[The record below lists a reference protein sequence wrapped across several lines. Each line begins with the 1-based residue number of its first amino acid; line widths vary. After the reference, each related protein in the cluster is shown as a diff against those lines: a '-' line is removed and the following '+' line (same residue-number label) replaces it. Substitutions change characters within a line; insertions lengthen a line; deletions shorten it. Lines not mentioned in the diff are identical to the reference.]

1 MNPIDDTTYSA
12 DPVEHLETVVGDEM
26 QAEALPR
33 VKIKGW
39 NNEVN
44 LSVGVIY
51 DETPH
56 TMILDGNKAI
66 WEQGDVSA
74 SFEPLVSTTTPD
86 THISLID
93 EGEISP
99 QRIAAEY
106 EVDRYF
112 RWGQT
117 VRIHKSNEKAMMYY
131 GPYNANEFLDR
142 SKLDIPEVRLSP
154 TNWNDPMTMDNELV
168 LIDVHYDEKR
178 DDLEKLHNSTITAIK
193 EVLAKYG
200 VTAYHTTDNVFKL
213 YYKDGDK
220 DVKFFSTGFFSG
232 HYYYYINIGHDYNG
246 ALAYSNDPN
255 AVPRNDTNAY
265 GLKTVADVP
274 DNLGTE
280 IIERYAELYGLPLV
294 PRVFTPAEEAKIA
307 EIEIIHNN
315 ENWIVNGK
323 RDDVWRLTAS
333 EQNEPGFE
341 FDITLATK
349 PDTNVYTMS
358 IETKGLV
365 FSKQA
370 TIPDELVKTDYRSP
384 RVVGSYAVY
393 HESKQNNEYKAGKA
407 FHIYRPII
415 KDATGWE
422 VWGDIDI
429 DTEMR
434 ITIPQNFIDNA
445 TYPIVIDPTFGY
457 TTIGASTVSSENMI
471 LASGATLAADG
482 NLATITGS
490 YSGSWAPAQAIQG
503 AVYDSNGSLLY
514 TSTATTG
521 SVVSF
526 ASPPTLSATSYR
538 IALATDYNSTYDSS
552 IAYDSVTGTS
562 YSLSQVYAANS
573 FPAAMTSF
581 TTETTRL
588 YTIYGTTSIGYQWPV
603 MMGNS
608 QAMAATTRYMP
619 MDGGSSTT
627 WTTTAANQAVVS
639 PFEGYYSNFRFDV
652 TTAPG
657 VGTARTMSVSG
668 NLSASISDLAV
679 TGSSTGAVVL
689 AAGTNLYIQNVPI
702 FTPASSTGNKWRL
715 NVTSANQAWY
725 SSSIAALSTTAT
737 RYMGVQEAAGLSTS
751 TAQATSTM
759 PNDSGTIKT
768 AYCKLLDGT
777 LTGAGTYTVTLVK
790 GGVDT
795 AISMVLDS
803 SNAFKTSASTVAV
816 TGTTPAS
823 ADTLYWKIV
832 PSAGTAPSAALRVA
846 ISCEYLS
853 DTAGRGIVFG
863 GDSVNVSG
871 TTYSSSYDAWNA
883 TESLISSLSVTH
895 TIIALRAD
903 LSAAPSST
911 NTRTLTLRKN
921 AADQTPAITITST
934 AVTGSWS
941 GSLAVATDDLIAF
954 SHTST
959 GTPANSSL
967 FWSYVFTAPAGS
979 SSGLRLLAMTG
990 VGK

>member
-12 DPVEHLETVVGDEM
+12 DPVEHLQTVVGDEK
-26 QAEALPR
+26 QPEALPR

-51 DETPH
+51 DETAH
-56 TMILDGNKAI
+56 TMTLEGDKAI

-86 THISLID
+86 TYISLID

-112 RWGQT
+112 KWGQT

-131 GPYNANEFLDR
+131 GYYNANEFVDR
-142 SKLDIPEVRLSP
+142 SKLDIPEVRLSA
-154 TNWNDPMTMDNELV
+154 TNWNDPMTMDNQLP
-168 LIDVHYDEKR
+168 LICVHYDEKR
-178 DDLEKLHNSTITAIK
+178 DDLEKIHSSTVTAIK

-200 VTAYHTTDNVFKL
+200 VKAYHTTDNIFKL
-213 YYKDGDK
+213 YYKDGNK
-220 DVKFFSTGFFSG
+220 DVKFFSTAFIGG
-232 HYYYYINIGHDYNG
+232 NYYYYINIGHDYNG

-274 DNLGTE
+274 DNLATE

-294 PRVFTPAEEAKIA
+294 PRVFTLAEEAKIA
-307 EIEIIHNN
+307 EIETIHNN

-333 EQNEPGFE
+333 EQNEDGFE

-370 TIPDELVKTDYRSP
+370 TIPDELVKIDYRSP

-393 HESKQNNEYKAGKA
+393 HESKQNNQYKSGKA

-415 KDATGWE
+415 KDANGWE

-434 ITIPQNFIDNA
+434 ITIPQDFIDNA

-457 TTIGASTVSSENMI
+457 TTVGASNVSSENKI
-471 LASGATLAADG
+471 FASGATLAADG
-482 NLATITGS
+482 NLVTITGS
-490 YSGSWAPAQAIQG
+490 YSGTWAVGQFIQG
-503 AVYDSNGSLLY
+503 AVYDNNGSLLY
-514 TSTATTG
+514 TSTATVGG
-521 SVVSF
+521 SVSF
-526 ASPPTLSATSYR
+526 ASPPVLSASSYRLALATSYS
-538 IALATDYNSTYDSS
+538 ATYDAS

-562 YSLSQVYAANS
+562 YSLSQVYADDS

-588 YTIYGTTSIGYQWPV
+588 YTIYGTTSIGYKWPV

-608 QAMAATTRYMP
+608 QAMAATLRYMP
-619 MDGGSSTT
+619 MDGGSATA
-627 WTTTAANQAVVS
+627 WGTTAANQAVIS
-639 PFEGYYSNFRFDV
+639 PFEGYYSDFRFDV

-657 VGTARTMSVSG
+657 GVTARAMSVSG
-668 NLSASISDLAV
+668 NLPATI
-679 TGSSTGAVVL
+679 TGAAFTASSTGGVVL
-689 AAGTNLYIQNVPI
+689 VAGTNLYIQNSPTG
-702 FTPASSTGNKWRL
+702 TPASSTGNKWRL

-751 TAQATSTM
+751 TGPATSTM

-768 AYCKLLDGT
+768 ARCKLLDGT
-777 LTGAGTYTVTLVK
+777 LSAGSYTVTLVK

-795 AISMVLDS
+795 AIVMVLDS
-803 SNAFKTSASTVAV
+803 SNSSDTDANTVAV

-846 ISCEYLS
+846 ITCEYQS

-863 GDSVNVSG
+863 GDSANVSG
-871 TTYSSSYDAWNA
+871 TTYSSSYDVWNA
-883 TESLISSLSVTH
+883 TESLISSLAVTH

-903 LSAAPSST
+903 LSVAPGST
-911 NTRTLTLRKN
+911 HTRTLTFRKN

-941 GSLAVATDDLIAF
+941 GSLAVATDDLTALQ
-954 SHTST
+954 HTST
-959 GTPANSSL
+959 GTPANSNL
-967 FWSYVFTAPAGS
+967 FWSYVFTAPEVSTS
-979 SSGLRLLAMTG
+979 SLRLLGLTG